1 MLLLRYDYTSLVI
14 YVRWLRLNQVFS
26 SFLGTLVWYTSHL
39 STMVVNTDP
48 STQQHAIVVVCIVAP
63 IICTLFVA
71 MRIWTRIFVSHSI
84 IGWDDCELPR
94 LCLHPGLRISL
105 SYTLQMLQSPH
116 WSVLPCASVI
126 PIVALIT
133 LFEQPL
139 AIAYSVLIALGA
151 FLAAL
156 PLQANLLLTESVGTN
171 YGFGWHTADL
181 WPELLVQYNKVRTFR
196 RLFWPY

>member
-1 MLLLRYDYTSLVI
+1 MLLRYDCTFLVI
-14 YVRWLRLNQVFS
+14 YVHWLRLKKSFS
-26 SFLGTLVWYTSHL
+26 SFLASLSRYTPQP

-84 IGWDDCELPR
+84 IGGDDCELF
-94 LCLHPGLRISL
+94 HPGFQLSL

-126 PIVALIT
+126 PIAALIT

-151 FLAAL
+151 FVAS
-156 PLQANLLLTESVGTN
+156 PLEENLLLTKFVGTN

-181 WPELLVQYNKVRTFR
+181 WTDLRVQYSKV
-196 RLFWPY
+196 

>member
-1 MLLLRYDYTSLVI
+1 
-14 YVRWLRLNQVFS
+14 
-26 SFLGTLVWYTSHL
+26 
-39 STMVVNTDP
+39 MVVDTDP

-94 LCLHPGLRISL
+94 LCLHPGLRMSL

-133 LFEQPL
+133 LF
-139 AIAYSVLIALGA
+139 G
-151 FLAAL
+151 
-156 PLQANLLLTESVGTN
+156 
-171 YGFGWHTADL
+171 
-181 WPELLVQYNKVRTFR
+181 
-196 RLFWPY
+196 